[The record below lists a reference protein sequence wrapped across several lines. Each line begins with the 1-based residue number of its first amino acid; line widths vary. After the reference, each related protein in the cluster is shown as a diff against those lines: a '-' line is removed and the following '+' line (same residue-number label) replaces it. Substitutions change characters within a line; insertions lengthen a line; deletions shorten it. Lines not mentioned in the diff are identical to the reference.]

1 MVETQYL
8 DMWGNKIYAS
18 SLEEIIADLK
28 TLPSEIVIV
37 LLASFIWVH
46 NAQTW
51 ESDLELIKRELNIN
65 STKN

>member
-18 SLEEIIADLK
+18 SIEEIIADLRD
-28 TLPSEIVIV
+28 LPSEVLIV
-37 LLASFIWVH
+37 LLASFISVH

-51 ESDLELIKRELNIN
+51 ESDLELIKRELNIS